1 MEENI
6 IDNNGKKD
14 KMVTLD
20 LSLTGTFTRKSQVDD
35 YRYRGPA
42 LHAMSFLDFI
52 TNTYEE
58 SLEKRKVRDKDKNDM
73 DSEKIESENKHCH
86 GQPKNL
92 RCPYDAL
99 HIFHETCHRILRSP
113 GHNVIANFIGP
124 WVTKQSDEENQDFF
138 SASML
143 LLLKLWK
150 DIKSLKLPTQSWCE
164 AYNEFLCTS
173 SSSIMDMV
181 GNLQF
186 FYDCRDAATKDSE
199 ENHTIA
205 GEQSHDF

>member
-1 MEENI
+1 M
-6 IDNNGKKD
+6 
-14 KMVTLD
+14 
-20 LSLTGTFTRKSQVDD
+20 
-35 YRYRGPA
+35 
-42 LHAMSFLDFI
+42 
-52 TNTYEE
+52 
-58 SLEKRKVRDKDKNDM
+58 
-73 DSEKIESENKHCH
+73 
-86 GQPKNL
+86 

-99 HIFHETCHRILRSP
+99 HIFHETHHRILRSP